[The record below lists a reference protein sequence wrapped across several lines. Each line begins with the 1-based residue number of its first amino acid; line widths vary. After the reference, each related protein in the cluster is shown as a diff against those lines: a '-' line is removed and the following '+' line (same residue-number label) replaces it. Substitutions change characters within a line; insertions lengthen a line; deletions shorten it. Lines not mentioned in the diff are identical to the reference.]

1 MIWFSD
7 FLRGKKWNGR
17 KEKKPKKKKK
27 EKKIKG
33 LIKDSK
39 TVVVD

>member
-1 MIWFSD
+1 MEE
-7 FLRGKKWNGR
+7 R
-17 KEKKPKKKKK
+17 KRNQKKKKK

>member
-1 MIWFSD
+1 MEWKK
-7 FLRGKKWNGR
+7 GK
-17 KEKKPKKKKK
+17 ETKKKKK

>member
-1 MIWFSD
+1 MEE
-7 FLRGKKWNGR
+7 R
-17 KEKKPKKKKK
+17 KRNQKKKKK

-39 TVVVD
+39 MVVVD

>member
-1 MIWFSD
+1 MEE
-7 FLRGKKWNGR
+7 R
-17 KEKKPKKKKK
+17 KRNQKKKMK